1 MGHAASQKQNL
12 VLFACK
18 LCIQKRKN
26 TFSKRFSFSCF
37 HCEQK
42 SEPDSVHALHGF
54 VLIYSGK
61 YCSFYYW
68 VIAFTEFVCKN
79 TFFINTFLKKIY
91 LSINETKNKNV
102 TPQLTS
108 VWLSA
113 IKHGWSG
120 DRPDAPL
127 CHQNKQSLQCQ
138 VRERDCPEI
147 LPRIE
152 TITDMHDVQTLGC
165 YVCLQTLCW
174 SLCGIKLAS
183 AGVRFW
189 SARKIG

>member
-1 MGHAASQKQNL
+1 M
-12 VLFACK
+12 
-18 LCIQKRKN
+18 
-26 TFSKRFSFSCF
+26 
-37 HCEQK
+37 
-42 SEPDSVHALHGF
+42 
-54 VLIYSGK
+54 
-61 YCSFYYW
+61 
-68 VIAFTEFVCKN
+68 
-79 TFFINTFLKKIY
+79 
-91 LSINETKNKNV
+91 

-108 VWLSA
+108 VWLPA

-152 TITDMHDVQTLGC
+152 TITDMHGVQTLGC
-165 YVCLQTLCW
+165 YVCLQTWCW
-174 SLCGIKLAS
+174 SFCDIKLAS

-189 SARKIG
+189 SARKNWLIVLNLDYILNPLVFPFCSQGVMFGHSAQMFAATTNWPAQAVWPSLAGKRCDYLQLWRHLFGFWVACRWHFNCAVEKGRG